1 MRSKDCCF
9 DDFEQN
15 HSKKKIFDILENKKE
30 MGKLPM
36 KIIQLE
42 YFCAVCRYHS
52 ITQAAQKLYVT
63 QPAISNAIRELEKE
77 FSVSL
82 FSRTKNHIVLTK
94 EGEAFYQKASV
105 LLDNIHE
112 TTSKLYDL
120 GKQVA
125 PIRIGIPPLLSTVF
139 FPDMLTAFYKKY
151 PDTPVELF
159 EYGSVRAA
167 NLVLEDTLDL
177 ALVNLNFY
185 ETNKLNSCQLLS
197 DQLVFC
203 VSREHP
209 LVKEKSVSIEMLK
222 DEPLI
227 MYNTDSVQNQAL
239 LSIFDSIKVKPH
251 VILNASQLYTIQAF
265 VQKNLGGAIL
275 YSSLLKNMHGIKGI
289 PITPTITQE
298 IGLVWQKGRYL
309 NSSTEK
315 FISFTK
321 DFMQL

>member
-1 MRSKDCCF
+1 MCRLSLPQYHTGCTETLCHTAR
-9 DDFEQN
+9 DFERNQRTG
-15 HSKKKIFDILENKKE
+15 KRIFRQPVQPDKEPYRSDKRRGSILSES
-30 MGKLPM
+30 
-36 KIIQLE
+36 Q
-42 YFCAVCRYHS
+42 CAS
-52 ITQAAQKLYVT
+52 
-63 QPAISNAIRELEKE
+63 
-77 FSVSL
+77 
-82 FSRTKNHIVLTK
+82 
-94 EGEAFYQKASV
+94 
-105 LLDNIHE
+105 DNIHE

-209 LVKEKSVSIEMLK
+209 LVKEKSVSVEMLK

-227 MYNTDSVQNQAL
+227 MYNTDSVQNQTL

>member
-1 MRSKDCCF
+1 
-9 DDFEQN
+9 
-15 HSKKKIFDILENKKE
+15 
-30 MGKLPM
+30 M

-112 TTSKLYDL
+112 TTSKALRSRKAGCTDSHRYSAAFEHCLFPGYAD
-120 GKQVA
+120 
-125 PIRIGIPPLLSTVF
+125 RLLQ
-139 FPDMLTAFYKKY
+139 KY

-203 VSREHP
+203 VSRDHP

-309 NSSTEK
+309 NSGTEK

-321 DFMQL
+321 DFMEHQK